1 MKSDI
6 VISGVGGQGSIL
18 ASRALAG
25 AAIAK
30 GLHVLTSEVIGM
42 AQREGPVTSHIR
54 IGNNL
59 SGALIPDYTADYL
72 ISLELS
78 ETVRNL
84 SKLRPGGTVITSKT
98 AIIPTSVQ
106 LGLSKYDQEIY
117 VQYIKEQTEKAIFL
131 DLESLSLQAG
141 NPRAGNV
148 VIMGAF
154 STCPGL
160 PLQGEQI
167 LQAILQLVPERYRN
181 INTHAFE
188 LGRQAMEEF

>member
-30 GLHVLTSEVIGM
+30 GLNVLTSEVIGM

-59 SGALIPDYTADYL
+59 SGALIPDYAADYL

-84 SKLRPGGTVITSKT
+84 NKLRPGGTVITSKT

-106 LGLSKYDQEIY
+106 LGLSKYDDEIY
-117 VQYIKEQTEKAIFL
+117 VQYIKEQAEKAIFL

-141 NPRAGNV
+141 TPRAGNV